1 VKLPRGRMTNGLA
14 IVAAVLF
21 VLLWAGG
28 MIDNAAI
35 LGGFI
40 PLRATDAAA
49 YLALGGSA
57 DAAPV
62 WLTPL
67 TATLVH
73 ASWYHLGFN
82 LLMLL
87 FCGRHVEHVTGP
99 WLMLL
104 LYGVGAYAAA
114 GAEWVL
120 APHSASPMVGA
131 SGAISALLGTYALL
145 YSQQN
150 VKAYGPFSAN
160 VVRLAWLAAAWTA
173 VQLLIGFAM
182 RGVNGEL
189 GHIAIG
195 AHIGGF
201 LAGLLLTRPVL
212 KLRFRGRFVEVD

>member
-1 VKLPRGRMTNGLA
+1 MTNGLA
-14 IVAAVLF
+14 VVITVPF
-21 VLLWAGG
+21 VILWTSGL
-28 MIDNAAI
+28 IDNSAI
-35 LGGFI
+35 LGGFT

-49 YLALGGSA
+49 YLAMGGPA

-67 TATLVH
+67 TATLLH

-82 LLMLL
+82 LLMLI

-104 LYGVGAYAAA
+104 LYGIGAYAAA
-114 GAEWVL
+114 GAEWAL
-120 APHSASPMVGA
+120 GPHSASPMIGA

-150 VKAYGPFSAN
+150 VKAIGPFSAN
-160 VVRLAWLAAAWTA
+160 IVRIAWLAAAWTA
-173 VQLLIGFAM
+173 VQLLIGYAM
-182 RGVNGEL
+182 RGVNGDL

-201 LAGLLLTRPVL
+201 IAGLLLTRPIL